1 MTLFMHNRIFLCA
14 CEQRDKGTQ
23 PSKIYMTYEIVIDS
37 SMQSERKD
45 ASCVCVCVCVFVH
58 DEGCFQNNFSL
69 ASLKG
74 RMDILSTIATSI

>member
-1 MTLFMHNRIFLCA
+1 MHNQIFLCA
-14 CEQRDKGTQ
+14 CEQLDKGTQ
-23 PSKIYMTYEIVIDS
+23 PSKIYITYDIVIDS

-45 ASCVCVCVCVFVH
+45 ALCVCVCVCVFFFV
-58 DEGCFQNNFSL
+58 CFQNNFSL